1 MNTIGNFQESFQ
13 EVTGASISPAPPS
26 DQAQATVQRFVRL
39 AARGLAPMFDPQR
52 QLFCYSLKKA
62 GQGMVRE
69 GFSPRY
75 TMMTLMGLHRLEE
88 AGGESAIDIQ
98 SALRALLSN
107 LDWIKDIGDLGVLLW
122 TCALVAP
129 ERLRELEGRIELD
142 TALLRYRSAKRGVT
156 MELAW
161 FLTGLSNWALACPEK
176 LPRLRNLAFRTFAM
190 IMKNRGEQGFFGHL
204 SRGAG
209 VEGTIRGRIGSF
221 ADQVYPIYAFTRFS
235 QAYQEESAMEAALL
249 CARGI
254 CGEQGSLGQW
264 WWHYDSV
271 RGRVLEGYPVF
282 SVHQHA
288 MGPMVLFALGE
299 ATQNDFTPWIY
310 RGLKWINAENE
321 LSFDMEDDAAQVIW
335 RCQFRPTSQV
345 RTYLKAAFS
354 GWSAEAPYSAKKDL
368 KVLFECRPYE
378 LGWLLYAFAGR
389 TGLRS
394 SGERPVA
401 AGENRGHRIA
411 LQETPTSG
419 KRRS

>member
-1 MNTIGNFQESFQ
+1 M
-13 EVTGASISPAPPS
+13 
-26 DQAQATVQRFVRL
+26 VQ
-39 AARGLAPMFDPQR
+39 
-52 QLFCYSLKKA
+52 
-62 GQGMVRE
+62 E

-88 AGGESAIDIQ
+88 AGGESPIDIQ
-98 SALRALLSN
+98 STLQALLSH

-129 ERLRELEGRIELD
+129 ESLSELESRIELP
-142 TALLRYRSAKRGVT
+142 TALDRYRSARRGVT

-161 FLTGLSNWALACPEK
+161 FLTGLSNSALACPEK
-176 LPRLRNLAFRTFAM
+176 LPRLRDLAFRTFAM
-190 IMKNRGEQGFFGHL
+190 IMKNRGDRGFFGHL

-209 VEGTIRGRIGSF
+209 VEGMTRGRIGSF

-235 QAYQEESAMEAALL
+235 QAYQEESAMEAALE
-249 CARGI
+249 CGRGI
-254 CGEQGSLGQW
+254 CREQGSLGQW
-264 WWHYDSV
+264 WWHYDSL

-299 ATQNDFTPWIY
+299 ATQTDFTPWIY
-310 RGLKWINAENE
+310 RGLKWIQAQNE
-321 LSFDMEDDAAQVIW
+321 LGFDMEDDSAQVIW
-335 RCQFRPTSQV
+335 RCQFRPASQV
-345 RTYLKAAFS
+345 RTYLKAAWG
-354 GWSAEAPYSAKKDL
+354 GWSTEKPYEAKKDL

-389 TGLRS
+389 TGQPS

-401 AGENRGHRIA
+401 AGENPGNGIA
-411 LQETPTSG
+411 IPENPACG